1 MENEEDTIW
10 GGLLR
15 LYDKVKKVSEDREWP
30 ELLEMVNEQV
40 FKDLDKSTEAEKL
53 FDNESFMMRLCIR
66 YENFH
71 KSPFNVVTILRKN
84 YEDYVRIG
92 NYDFK
97 TYVWAKKL
105 YDYEINN
112 NFIYIPFEKLNEKQI
127 KAFKKKAIN
136 NYEEEE

>member
-1 MENEEDTIW
+1 MENDEDTIW

-15 LYDKVKKVSEDREWP
+15 LYEKVKKVSEDREWP

-40 FKDLDKSTEAEKL
+40 FKDFDKSTEAEKL

-66 YENFH
+66 YENFY
-71 KSPFNVVTILRKN
+71 KSPFNVVTILRKS

-105 YDYEINN
+105 YDYEIEN

-127 KAFKKKAIN
+127 EAFKKKAIN
-136 NYEEEE
+136 NYE